1 MSLRLRLDPRLGNVL
16 EANRVKA
23 AISHIVSALFENE
36 LVVRCVAGC
45 LVAVRWCAETRRQSI
60 MLTFVYSWPAPFWS
74 GAAIDIVLITTRLWQ
89 TKAAWQTIRKV
100 TIHHSIPPRVLSQW
114 GYGASLITKGKTV
127 VSKDKTKVPLCLVF
141 PSSIA

>member
-1 MSLRLRLDPRLGNVL
+1 L
-16 EANRVKA
+16 
-23 AISHIVSALFENE
+23 
-36 LVVRCVAGC
+36 
-45 LVAVRWCAETRRQSI
+45 LVASSPFVGALKHAAQLI

-74 GAAIDIVLITTRLWQ
+74 GAAIGIVLIATRLWR

-127 VSKDKTKVPLCLVF
+127 KQG
-141 PSSIA
+141 